1 MVVQQPTAMVPRTIG
16 LGIDPQARLGEVE
29 IPIEQVD
36 QVSVTRGRRLQSKH
50 ETLLPDVPQSVEV
63 RITGEYVPGQS
74 DELSVQFIGLPFGE
88 YLLQT
93 GDVDL

>member
-1 MVVQQPTAMVPRTIG
+1 MIVQQPTAMMPRAIG
-16 LGIDPQARLGEVE
+16 LGIDPQTRLGEVE

-36 QVSVTRGRRLQSKH
+36 QVSVTRGRRLHSEH
-50 ETLLPDVPQSVEV
+50 ETLFPDVPQSVKV
-63 RITGEYVPGQS
+63 RIAAEDVPGQS